1 MELFSAP
8 FLALVG
14 CWALNAVWPLVS
26 QSGLRTYP
34 PLVFTEAAFVL
45 GFLFLLPELI
55 RRREWKTFLSPK
67 AACHF
72 LAIAI
77 FYGTPCLLY
86 IAALSYTTPS
96 SAGVVAEIEVLYS
109 MVLSA
114 WLLRESIGWRQAAA
128 SAMVVLGTGL
138 ILAHDSGTSRWK
150 GDMMIAASAWM
161 YQVSHILVKRLPA
174 EVSPTAIT
182 GGRLFYQSAV
192 FVIPVCGWALLRPTH
207 AAWAWS
213 WPGIGCAFVEG
224 AGVIGVAGV
233 FWYAAIRKIDLAK
246 CTAFILSYPAL
257 TMLLSWLLGREAIS
271 AAQISGLAVTL
282 AGAAWLSWLMI
293 PTGAPSRLE
302 LSADAARMTP

>member
-34 PLVFTEAAFVL
+34 PLVFTEAAFIL
-45 GFLFLLPELI
+45 GFLFLVPAMI
-55 RRREWKTFLSPK
+55 RRREWKSFLSLK
-67 AACHF
+67 ASLHF

-77 FYGTPCLLY
+77 FYGTPCFLY
-86 IAALSYTTPS
+86 IAALAYTTPS

-128 SAMVVLGTGL
+128 SVMVVLGTGL

-161 YQVSHILVKRLPA
+161 YQVSHVLVKRLPA
-174 EVSPTAIT
+174 EVSPTTIT
-182 GGRLFYQSAV
+182 GGRLFYQSAI
-192 FVIPVCGWALLRPTH
+192 FLIPVCGWMILRP
-207 AAWAWS
+207 AQAAWS
-213 WPGIGCAFVEG
+213 WPGVGCAFVEG

-257 TMLLSWLLGREAIS
+257 TMLLSWFLGRESIS
-271 AAQISGLAVTL
+271 TAQISGLAVTL
-282 AGAAWLSWLMI
+282 AGAAWLSWLMM
-293 PTGAPSRLE
+293 PAGSASLRVE
-302 LSADAARMTP
+302 LSEDAARMTP